1 MASLQSCA
9 WVALFIY
16 MWYQHTQEALPSIEK
31 LEQSCSLP
39 DGTCVDKA
47 ANAKDSCCRD
57 AAICASTMF
66 SRGSCRG
73 LDGQKDIGATLF
85 MSETYQSSTTN
96 YLRLFTVMLVCS
108 MVVVPGFQ
116 LLAVWVGGMDE
127 KGGKRE
133 EEEDSSDEFLDEV
146 LEEFLDD
153 DED

>member
-1 MASLQSCA
+1 M
-9 WVALFIY
+9 
-16 MWYQHTQEALPSIEK
+16 
-31 LEQSCSLP
+31 
-39 DGTCVDKA
+39 
-47 ANAKDSCCRD
+47 
-57 AAICASTMF
+57 
-66 SRGSCRG
+66 
-73 LDGQKDIGATLF
+73 
-85 MSETYQSSTTN
+85 YQSSTTN